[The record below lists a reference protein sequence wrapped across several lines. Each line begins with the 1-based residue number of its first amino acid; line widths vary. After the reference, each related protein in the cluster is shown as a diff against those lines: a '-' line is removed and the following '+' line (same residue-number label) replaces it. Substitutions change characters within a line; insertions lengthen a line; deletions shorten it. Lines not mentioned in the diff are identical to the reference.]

1 LTVTAQ
7 FICMVLGGC
16 ERLYITAW
24 PADDLAEI
32 VSY

>member
-1 LTVTAQ
+1 
-7 FICMVLGGC
+7 MVLGGC

-32 VSY
+32 VSYYTKLKIFL